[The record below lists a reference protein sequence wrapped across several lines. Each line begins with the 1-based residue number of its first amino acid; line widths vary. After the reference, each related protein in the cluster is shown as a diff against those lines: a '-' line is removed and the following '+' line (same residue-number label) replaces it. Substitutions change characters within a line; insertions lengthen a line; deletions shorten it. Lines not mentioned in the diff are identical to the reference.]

1 MVTGLEQNFTCDGYT
16 YEPTTKDA
24 IKATVISLVAMGII
38 CGNIISAIVFNS
50 QTGKRAFL
58 KKVRLTMNSLICTDL
73 SMRLFMCPFCVYSA
87 LFHCWPFGISF
98 CKIEALV
105 LSALFHESTLSLVLI
120 ALDRYFSVHHY
131 LRYNS
136 FMTSR
141 KYIVAIV
148 STWVLVFSTY
158 AIVIFAGGQFYFDAI
173 GINCE
178 PYYENRN
185 VTITVIVLFYFLP
198 MVLFVFSYGS
208 IFYTANRKSRIRLS
222 LGHNSSSN
230 GETVRIYFFNLPKY
244 DFIINKVRI
253 LCNTDIEWQPNTKC
267 LNVRI
272 NSF

>member
-1 MVTGLEQNFTCDGYT
+1 MVAGLEQNFTCNGYT
-16 YEPTTKDA
+16 YEPTTKDVVKA
-24 IKATVISLVAMGII
+24 IVISFVSMGII

-50 QTGKRAFL
+50 HTGRRAFL

-73 SMRLFMCPFCVYSA
+73 CMGLFMCPFCVYSA
-87 LFHCWPFGISF
+87 LYHCWPFGISF

-148 STWVLVFSTY
+148 TTWVLVFGTY
-158 AIVIFAGGQFYFDAI
+158 AIVIFAGGQFYFDSI

-178 PYYENRN
+178 PYYENRS

-222 LGHNSSSN
+222 LSHNSSST
-230 GETVRIYFFNLPKY
+230 GETVSVSSVTF
-244 DFIINKVRI
+244 
-253 LCNTDIEWQPNTKC
+253 PNQVKE
-267 LNVRI
+267 LL
-272 NSF
+272 